1 LRLIEQKSIKGTN
14 NKVKVT
20 IIDLKDKGPVI
31 TFLLNRIKLS
41 AGQLSK

>member
-1 LRLIEQKSIKGTN
+1 MVQNSTEGTIN
-14 NKVKVT
+14 NVKVT
-20 IIDLKDKGPVI
+20 IIDLNDKGPVI